1 LRPAIQ
7 PEYAKRRIDGGQ
19 VTLAASRIAASAP
32 SHVFAR
38 PFALDGAA
46 RRD

>member
-1 LRPAIQ
+1 MRLAIQ
-7 PEYAKRRIDGGQ
+7 IEYAKRRIDGGQ

-38 PFALDGAA
+38 LFALDAA
-46 RRD
+46 APRD